1 MAAPRILEE
10 YRKDVVPALMKRF
23 QYDNVMMVPRF
34 EKISVN
40 IGVGDAGSNPN
51 LMEEAV
57 QTLRSI
63 TGQHPSVRKA
73 KKSIANFK
81 LREGMP
87 VGALVTL
94 RGPRMWEFYDR
105 LVGTALPRIRDFRG
119 MPSNCFD
126 GRGNYTIGIREQ
138 IVFPEINI
146 DKLIKIRGMNIT
158 LVTTALTDEEG
169 LEFLKLLK
177 FPFRKN

>member
-1 MAAPRILEE
+1 MAAPRILED
-10 YRKDVVPALMKRF
+10 YRRDVVPALMKRF
-23 QYDNVMMVPRF
+23 NYDNVMMVPRF

-40 IGVGDAGSNPN
+40 IGVGDAGANPN
-51 LMEEAV
+51 LLEEAV

-63 TGQHPSVRKA
+63 TGQQPSVRKA

-105 LVGTALPRIRDFRG
+105 LVATALPRIRDFRG

-158 LVTTALTDEEG
+158 LVTTASTDEEG

>member
-10 YRKDVVPALMKRF
+10 YRQEVVPQLMKRF

-34 EKISVN
+34 EKIAVN
-40 IGVGDAGSNPN
+40 VGVGDAGSNPN

-63 TGQHPSVRKA
+63 TGQQPSVRRA

-94 RGPRMWEFYDR
+94 RGPRLWEFYDR
-105 LVGTALPRIRDFRG
+105 LVSTALPRIRDFRG

-158 LVTTALTDEEG
+158 LVTTARTDEEG
-169 LEFLKLLK
+169 LEFLRLLR

>member
-1 MAAPRILEE
+1 MSPRVLEE
-10 YRKDVVPALMKRF
+10 YRRDVVPAMMKRF
-23 QYDNVMMVPRF
+23 NYSNVMMVPRL

-40 IGVGDAGSNPN
+40 IGVGDASQNPN
-51 LMEEAV
+51 LLEEAV
-57 QTLRSI
+57 QTLRSV
-63 TGQHPSVRKA
+63 TGQQPSVRKA

-81 LREGMP
+81 LREGMS

-105 LVGTALPRIRDFRG
+105 LVNTALPRIRDFRG

-146 DKLIKIRGMNIT
+146 DKLIKIRGMNVS
-158 LVTTALTDEEG
+158 LVTTAKTDEEG
-169 LEFLKLLK
+169 LEVLRLLK

>member
-1 MAAPRILEE
+1 MPRIQDE
-10 YRKDVVPALMKRF
+10 YRKEVVPALMKHF
-23 QYDNVMMVPRF
+23 TYSNVMMVPRL

-40 IGVGDAGSNPN
+40 VGVGDASANAN
-51 LMEEAV
+51 LLEEAV

-63 TGQHPSVRKA
+63 TGQQPSVRKA

-81 LREGMP
+81 LRDGMS

-105 LVGTALPRIRDFRG
+105 LVNTALPRIRDFRG
-119 MPSNCFD
+119 MPANCFD

-146 DKLIKIRGMNIT
+146 DKLIKIRGMNISI
-158 LVTTALTDEEG
+158 VTSAKTDEEG
-169 LEFLKLLK
+169 MEFLRLMK

>member
-1 MAAPRILEE
+1 MAPRILEE
-10 YRKDVVPALMKRF
+10 YRREVVPALMKRF

-40 IGVGDAGSNPN
+40 IGVGDAGQNPN

-57 QTLRSI
+57 QTLRAI

-119 MPSNCFD
+119 MPVNCFD
-126 GRGNYTIGIREQ
+126 GRGNYTIGVREQ
-138 IVFPEINI
+138 IVFPEINM

-158 LVTTALTDEEG
+158 LVTTARTDEEG
-169 LEFLKLLK
+169 LEFLRLLK

>member
-10 YRKDVVPALMKRF
+10 YRRDVVPALMKRF

-40 IGVGDAGSNPN
+40 IGVGDAGQNPN

-63 TGQHPSVRKA
+63 TGQQPSVRKA

-87 VGALVTL
+87 IGALVTL

-146 DKLIKIRGMNIT
+146 DKLIKIRGMNVT
-158 LVTTALTDEEG
+158 LVTTAHTDEEG
-169 LEFLKLLK
+169 QEFLRLLK

>member
-10 YRKDVVPALMKRF
+10 YRRDVVPALMKRF
-23 QYDNVMMVPRF
+23 NYDNVMMVPRF
-34 EKISVN
+34 DKISVN
-40 IGVGDAGSNPN
+40 IGVGDAGQNPN

-63 TGQHPSVRKA
+63 TGQQPSVRRA

-94 RGPRMWEFYDR
+94 RGPRLWEFYDR
-105 LVGTALPRIRDFRG
+105 LVSTALPRIRDFRG

-158 LVTTALTDEEG
+158 LVTTARTDEEG